1 MKWLLAKLRE
11 CFEKNER
18 YMDREAFIFF
28 KFLRAFGE
36 NELAIYFDSEK
47 KNFVIVIRTESIDLS
62 LNEMKNLLKT
72 LNNWLKK
79 IEKIYV

>member
-11 CFEKNER
+11 GFEKNER
-18 YMDREAFIFF
+18 YMEKEAFIFF

-36 NELAIYFDSEK
+36 NELVIYFDREK
-47 KNFVIVIRTESIDLS
+47 KNFVIAIRTESIDLS